1 MTLNINSTVFF
12 VTQDTKEPNNTNC
25 EAYNS
30 WPHRGYVM
38 HKPQSQT
45 LYTALQLSLTE
56 TLHNCAVRIKCLLLK
71 YQQILHTEFI
81 VTRG

>member
-1 MTLNINSTVFF
+1 
-12 VTQDTKEPNNTNC
+12 
-25 EAYNS
+25 
-30 WPHRGYVM
+30 M